1 MRKLE
6 RYEMKGCER
15 GWFVT
20 REFNVRGEVAEELE
34 GEGGLRD
41 DGLRG
46 QGLEEA

>member
-1 MRKLE
+1 MLE
-6 RYEMKGCER
+6 TYEMKGCER
-15 GWFVT
+15 GWYVT
-20 REFNVRGEVAEELE
+20 RESNVRGQVAAELE